1 MIRQCGKGCMDRQDT
16 HADGQLSGEPL
27 SNSQEFQTGHVI
39 TVSFAHALSDVYS
52 SFLAPLLPVL
62 IARLSLSNT
71 QAGLL
76 AFMQSSPSLLQ
87 PLIGYLADRV
97 SLRYFVILLP
107 ALTATAMSLLGLAPR
122 YAVVALLVAIAGLC
136 SAAFHAAAPA
146 MAGRLSGWRL
156 GRGLGFW
163 TVGGYLGFAVGP
175 ILVTS
180 VVNLMTLEG
189 TAWLAI
195 GGWLGSAVLYLRLRH
210 VALQPTPSSDS
221 TSWRRGMQ
229 RMRPILIPVAGI
241 ILSRAMSFSATL
253 TFLPVLL
260 TRQGVNLWFAGFS
273 LSLVQLV
280 SAGGALITGSASDR
294 IGRRSMMFISV
305 VVPPVLILAL
315 VTLPGWGKLLP
326 LVGLGLTMPA
336 AHVISMALMQ
346 ECCPDNRALATGV
359 LLSITFIS
367 ESLGAVALGAL
378 ADLFGLETAFTVA
391 ALVLFVGLPLVPMLP
406 RETLSPSR
414 P

>member
-1 MIRQCGKGCMDRQDT
+1 MDT
-16 HADGQLSGEPL
+16 EGAHADGQLRGDASTH
-27 SNSQEFQTGHVI
+27 SREFQTAHVV
-39 TVSFAHALSDVYS
+39 TVSFAHALNDVYS

-87 PLIGYLADRV
+87 PLIGHLADRA

-107 ALTATAMSLLGLAPR
+107 ALTATAMSLLGLAPS
-122 YAVVALLVAIAGLC
+122 YAVVAVLVTTAGLC
-136 SAAFHAAAPA
+136 SAAFHAAAPG

-175 ILVTS
+175 LLVTT
-180 VVNLMTLEG
+180 VVNLLTLEG
-189 TAWLAI
+189 TPWLAI
-195 GGWLGSAVLYLRLRH
+195 GGWLGSAVLYLRLRR
-210 VALQPTPSSDS
+210 VALQPTPSSDGN
-221 TSWRRGMQ
+221 SWRRGME
-229 RMRPILIPVAGI
+229 RMRPILIPVVGI

-280 SAGGALITGSASDR
+280 SAGGALIAGSASDR
-294 IGRRSMMFISV
+294 LGRRSLMFISV
-305 VVPPVLILAL
+305 VTPPVLILGL
-315 VTLPGWGKLLP
+315 VTLEGWSRLLP

-359 LLSITFIS
+359 LLSVTFIS
-367 ESLGAVALGAL
+367 ESLGAVVLGAL
-378 ADLFGLETAFTVA
+378 ADLFGLETAFVVA
-391 ALVLFVGLPLVPMLP
+391 ALVLLVGLPLVPMLP
-406 RETLSPSR
+406 RQGPSPTR
-414 P
+414 DLT

>member
-1 MIRQCGKGCMDRQDT
+1 MDT
-16 HADGQLSGEPL
+16 EGAHADGQLRGDALTHSG
-27 SNSQEFQTGHVI
+27 EFQTGHVV
-39 TVSFAHALSDVYS
+39 TVSFAHALNDVYS

-87 PLIGYLADRV
+87 PLIGHLADRA

-107 ALTATAMSLLGLAPR
+107 ALTATAMSLLGLAPS
-122 YAVVALLVAIAGLC
+122 YAAVAVLVTTAGLC

-175 ILVTS
+175 LLVTT
-180 VVNLMTLEG
+180 VVNLLNLEG

-195 GGWLGSAVLYLRLRH
+195 GGWLGSAVLYVRLRR

-221 TSWRRGMQ
+221 SSWRRGMEK
-229 RMRPILIPVAGI
+229 MRPILFPVVGI

-280 SAGGALITGSASDR
+280 SAGGALIAGSASDR
-294 IGRRSMMFISV
+294 LGRRSLMFISV
-305 VVPPVLILAL
+305 VIPPVLILGL
-315 VTLPGWGKLLP
+315 LTLEGWSRLLP

-336 AHVISMALMQ
+336 AHLISMALMQ
-346 ECCPDNRALATGV
+346 EYCPDNRALATGV
-359 LLSITFIS
+359 LLSVTFIS
-367 ESLGAVALGAL
+367 ESLGAVVLGAL
-378 ADLFGLETAFTVA
+378 ADLFGLETAFVVA
-391 ALVLFVGLPLVPMLP
+391 ALVLLAALPLVPMLP
-406 RETLSPSR
+406 RQGPSPTR
-414 P
+414 DLT

>member
-1 MIRQCGKGCMDRQDT
+1 MDT
-16 HADGQLSGEPL
+16 EGAHADGQLRGDALTHSR
-27 SNSQEFQTGHVI
+27 EFQTGHVV
-39 TVSFAHALSDVYS
+39 TVSFAHALNDVYS

-87 PLIGYLADRV
+87 PLIGHLADRA

-107 ALTATAMSLLGLAPR
+107 ALTATAMSLLGLAPS
-122 YAVVALLVAIAGLC
+122 YAVVAVLVTTAGLC

-146 MAGRLSGWRL
+146 MAGRLSGWQL

-175 ILVTS
+175 LLVTT
-180 VVNLMTLEG
+180 VVNLLNLEG

-195 GGWLGSAVLYLRLRH
+195 GGWLGSAVLYVRLRR
-210 VALQPTPSSDS
+210 VALQPTPSSDGS
-221 TSWRRGMQ
+221 SWRRGME
-229 RMRPILIPVAGI
+229 RMRPILIPVVGI

-280 SAGGALITGSASDR
+280 SAGGALIAGSASDR
-294 IGRRSMMFISV
+294 LGRRSLMFISV
-305 VVPPVLILAL
+305 VIPPVLILGL
-315 VTLPGWGKLLP
+315 VTLEGWSRLLP

-359 LLSITFIS
+359 LLSVTFIS
-367 ESLGAVALGAL
+367 ESLGAVVLGAL
-378 ADLFGLETAFTVA
+378 ADLFGLETAFVVA
-391 ALVLFVGLPLVPMLP
+391 ALVLLVGLPLVPMLP
-406 RETLSPSR
+406 RQEPSPTR
-414 P
+414 DLT